1 MTKLEG
7 ELSSKVLGVKD
18 SVLALPA
25 TRKLA
30 KDLGINLKEIP
41 LKSGS
46 QKITREDLLEY
57 IKKPFSIRAE
67 APSAKLNSPLAPL
80 EKNFEVTKKQAIRG
94 VKRLMFDSMSLS
106 KSSIPHFTI
115 IEEARVDHLIQLR
128 SEMKNRMQKQG
139 LKVGYLP
146 FFVKA
151 LIPVIQ
157 DFPPV

>member
-1 MTKLEG
+1 
-7 ELSSKVLGVKD
+7 
-18 SVLALPA
+18 
-25 TRKLA
+25 
-30 KDLGINLKEIP
+30 
-41 LKSGS
+41 
-46 QKITREDLLEY
+46 
-57 IKKPFSIRAE
+57 
-67 APSAKLNSPLAPL
+67 
-80 EKNFEVTKKQAIRG
+80 
-94 VKRLMFDSMSLS
+94 MFDSMSLS

-157 DFPPV
+157 DFPLFNAVYDPSSKEILFKKKSPCGFCCR